1 MLGYDG
7 IPECYYASGVKY
19 DEVNALTEKAIE
31 TRNAFM
37 LATTAKQRA
46 TGFEL
51 PVCLRATETAPPDE
65 LCSMLPATTS
75 LAIGTRDVGTHARD
89 TSEASEDYACYICL
103 DESGPMLVNV
113 CACRSMR
120 VHSHCLMELVRRDV
134 IAQTHASHKPRCSV
148 CREELK
154 IFTTEETA
162 AGTNVAAK
170 SIARSNDERCSTWF
184 CSTLGCFNTALGV
197 FMCFW
202 GMTWWH
208 ESSAYMLL
216 AITGLI
222 LASYSAYSV
231 RKELEGQP
239 STSARS
245 LVHPVA

>member
-120 VHSHCLMELVRRDV
+120 VHSHCLMELIFNFNWLFRRLVHTYLDV
-134 IAQTHASHKPRCSV
+134 HTNEHAV
-148 CREELK
+148 
-154 IFTTEETA
+154 
-162 AGTNVAAK
+162 G
-170 SIARSNDERCSTWF
+170 
-184 CSTLGCFNTALGV
+184 
-197 FMCFW
+197 
-202 GMTWWH
+202 
-208 ESSAYMLL
+208 
-216 AITGLI
+216 
-222 LASYSAYSV
+222 
-231 RKELEGQP
+231 
-239 STSARS
+239 SARALS
-245 LVHPVA
+245 TACSFV